1 MLLVEISQAR
11 NLGSPKQGNLLR
23 NVANQARKL
32 REKTWFSRLTK
43 ASAFSKTLPA
53 ANHRWFFSIKIM
65 ISTITPQ
72 QQALKDLIES
82 LQFGNRLN
90 QSLVLNTMTNAYG
103 GGSATGRWGWKQ
115 ATDTIETA
123 MVAVLQGGNYQS
135 LSDFGQLQSLA
146 PHHRVRSEEQMELQQ
161 FSTPLQLA
169 WICRELA
176 QVQSTDTFM
185 EPSAGTGILAAAGIS
200 RLKGMK
206 PKALILNEI
215 STMRSNL
222 LREVF
227 PTASIHSID
236 GEYINDLIPKDES
249 PDVIE
254 MNPPFSVSLGR
265 SKRNSDACFKHVRS
279 ALLRLKPGGRLVAI
293 VAHWMSPEKHPEWF
307 TRLPAQLEL
316 SMFVQGNH
324 YRFHGTT
331 MDVRILVFNKIP
343 QEKQIES
350 IDLPDLTIEQIA
362 DIAISSTPPRLIKP

>member
-1 MLLVEISQAR
+1 MI
-11 NLGSPKQGNLLR
+11 
-23 NVANQARKL
+23 
-32 REKTWFSRLTK
+32 LTK
-43 ASAFSKTLPA
+43 TA
-53 ANHRWFFSIKIM
+53 
-65 ISTITPQ
+65 Q
-72 QQALKDLIES
+72 QQALEELIS
-82 LQFGNRLN
+82 RFQSSDRLS
-90 QSLVLNTMTNAYG
+90 QDVVLNIMSSAYG
-103 GGSATGRWGWKQ
+103 GGSATGRWSWKQ
-115 ATDTIETA
+115 ATDLIEAA
-123 MVAVLQGGNYQS
+123 MSSVLLDGNHQT
-135 LSDFGQLQSLA
+135 LSDFRHLQSLV

-176 QVQSTDTFM
+176 QARSADTFL

-206 PKALILNEI
+206 PETLILNEI

-227 PTASIHSID
+227 PNASIHSID

-249 PDVIE
+249 PDVIS

-307 TRLPAQLEL
+307 ARLPAQLEL
-316 SMFVQGNH
+316 SIFVQGKH

-362 DIAISSTPPRLIKP
+362 DIAISSTTPRLTKP